1 MHSCL
6 LLINTLHAKR
16 FLHEKH
22 LSIVHHPIALLMTPT
37 AAAAINTTPTHPYAH
52 NLLPLGFPMFDSLP
66 VGVKLVGVSTDAVPV
81 VSGPVA
87 IIDGIAVADHQE
99 AAYLGV
105 GYDSLPAAQQ
115 PVFIL
120 SHAHTSIGRISTT
133 AFPSFTTSPR
143 VM

>member
-1 MHSCL
+1 ML
-6 LLINTLHAKR
+6 
-16 FLHEKH
+16 
-22 LSIVHHPIALLMTPT
+22 
-37 AAAAINTTPTHPYAH
+37 
-52 NLLPLGFPMFDSLP
+52 DSLH
-66 VGVKLVGVSTDAVPV
+66 VRVKLVGVSTDAVPV

-115 PVFIL
+115 FPFIL
-120 SHAHTSIGRISTT
+120 SHAHTPIGRISTT
-133 AFPSFTTSPR
+133 AFPPFTTSPR